1 MRERSGEFNREPMCG
16 KRIKPCGSLEE
27 QEMKSYNWFGEIQ
40 YSSVRHD
47 RNLFLDTNLF
57 RRDNDFSYEE
67 GGE

>member
-1 MRERSGEFNREPMCG
+1 MRERSGEFDREPMCG

-27 QEMKSYNWFGEIQ
+27 QEIDSYNW
-40 YSSVRHD
+40 Y